1 MAKKESKYQIKKRT
15 PFSHSLL
22 PVIES
27 LAAEGRSLADIGM
40 MLGYA
45 GKSPKQ
51 WMNYLKKNHPDVED
65 ALEAGRKMADTK
77 LVVTAFDVATGYDVQ
92 EIETEMINNPKL
104 SGITGEVQNRY
115 VERSQKIKTKHIK
128 PDSGLLFRMLCN
140 RLPEYFSDTK
150 TIDINKRSL
159 NVEATV
165 TAEIE
170 DFAGKLIDMA
180 QKRKKVESKEVP

>member
-1 MAKKESKYQIKKRT
+1 MAKKKEPKYTIKKRT

-27 LAAEGRSLADIGM
+27 LASEGRSLADIGM

-77 LVVTAFDVATGYDVQ
+77 LVVTAFDVATGYDVEEVQ
-92 EIETEMINNPKL
+92 VEMINNPRI
-104 SGITGEVQNRY
+104 SSGEVQNHF
-115 VERSQKIKTKHIK
+115 VEKSRKTTTKHIK

-159 NVEATV
+159 DVHATV

-170 DFAGKLIDMA
+170 DFAGKLIDA
-180 QKRKKVESKEVP
+180 AKRRKKVESKEI